1 LLILLIYIQKV
12 PSDSPQPQ
20 PFPGENI
27 YDVYS
32 AEVEINKPS
41 KKETTQVR
49 EFYDGR
55 DNIGIIIEAYDGFVI
70 KQISNFITNELIII
84 NGKYLY

>member
-1 LLILLIYIQKV
+1 MLIYLFTNKV
-12 PSDSPQPQ
+12 PSDSTQPQ

-32 AEVEINKPS
+32 AEIEINKPS

-55 DNIGIIIEAYDGFVI
+55 DNVGIIVEAYDGFVI
-70 KQISNFITNELIII
+70 KQISNFLTNELITI
-84 NGKYLY
+84 NGKY

>member
-1 LLILLIYIQKV
+1 MNK
-12 PSDSPQPQ
+12 
-20 PFPGENI
+20 
-27 YDVYS
+27 
-32 AEVEINKPS
+32 EVKIFCIIAIALSIFYVTGTLFVIRDTERNKPS